1 MMKMRTSS
9 FKALALAVMLVWAPS
24 AYSQVLTADL
34 QMLTQGEVRDG
45 GVTAPNND
53 NPELQDRSTYI
64 VGRARL
70 NLDFN
75 MGGLQLYVSPQYTG
89 IWGQKG
95 YGSFHMY
102 EAWAKYT
109 LRFGGFA
116 QIGRQAL
123 SYDDQRIIGPNDWAM
138 AAVSHDVLKLGY
150 EGHGHKVH
158 ALLAYNQ
165 NPENVDGGTAYLDG
179 AQPYKI
185 MQTLWYHYDVPNIG
199 LGASLLFMNLGVQ
212 ADPKI
217 MNKVIYQQMIGTHI
231 TYKPEW
237 GDFSACYYH
246 QSGRDY
252 QNIPIDAW
260 MAAVKGVVKT
270 SKTIAVT
277 AGYDILSGDPFFAVP
292 EDGHLGSGQLQ
303 LVQRD
308 KIRGFTTLY
317 GSHHKFYGMMEFFYV
332 DTYYR
337 GFSPGLQNAYLGG
350 DFTLWEK
357 LNLSATYHYL
367 ATVTKLTDL
376 KKTLGHCIELSAT
389 YNFNKYISLSG
400 GFSFMKGTETMI
412 RLKRQKDDKGLRWGW
427 LTLVI
432 SPRILNANMKKQ

>member
-1 MMKMRTSS
+1 MTKTRTSPI
-9 FKALALAVMLVWAPS
+9 KALALAALLVWAPS

-53 NPELQDRSTYI
+53 NPDMQDRSTYI

-75 MGGLQLYVSPQYTG
+75 RGGLQLHVSPQYTG

-95 YGSFHMY
+95 YGNFHMY

-109 LRFGGFA
+109 LPFGGFV
-116 QIGRQAL
+116 QVGRQAL

-165 NPENVDGGTAYLDG
+165 NPENVDGGTVYVDG
-179 AQPYKI
+179 AQPYKN

-212 ADPKI
+212 ADELVAKGLF
-217 MNKVIYQQMIGTHI
+217 YQQMIGTHI

-237 GDFSACYYH
+237 GNFSACYYH
-246 QSGRDY
+246 QLGKD
-252 QNIPIDAW
+252 NMGTPIDAW
-260 MAAVKGVVKT
+260 MAATKAVVKA
-270 SKTIAVT
+270 SKTISLT
-277 AGYDILSGDPFFAVP
+277 LGYDILSGDPYFAIP
-292 EDGHLGSGQLQ
+292 KDGQIGLPFQ
-303 LVQRD
+303 VTYRD
-308 KIRGFTTLY
+308 KVRGFSSLY

-332 DTYYR
+332 STYYR
-337 GFSPGLQNAYLGG
+337 GFSPGLQNAYIGG

-357 LNLSATYHYL
+357 LNLSGMYHYM
-367 ATVTKLTDL
+367 ATVTKLEGL
-376 KKTLGHCIELSAT
+376 GKTLGHCLELTAT
-389 YNFNKYISLSG
+389 YNFTKDISLSA

-432 SPRILNANMKKQ
+432 SPRILNASMKKQ